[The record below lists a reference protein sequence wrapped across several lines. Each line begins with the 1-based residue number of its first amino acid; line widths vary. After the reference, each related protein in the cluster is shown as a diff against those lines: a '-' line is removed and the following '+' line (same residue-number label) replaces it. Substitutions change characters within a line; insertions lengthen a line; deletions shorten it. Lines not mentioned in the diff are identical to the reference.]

1 MLAFIHGDDVVPYEM
16 GDTDGTGII
25 SYGLAQYIKERII
38 LQIANHLITIND
50 DDHASFAAALRMKIV
65 MTAVIVDKLLSQQD

>member
-1 MLAFIHGDDVVPYEM
+1 MTLPYEM

-25 SYGLAQYIKERII
+25 SYGSKVIHKRADN

-50 DDHASFAAALRMKIV
+50 DDHGSFGTIHQRAVLKMKIV
-65 MTAVIVDKLLSQQD
+65 MTAAHLVMVDKLLSQQD